1 MFTESKQKHI
11 MTAENLTLPA
21 PNTEVLPLE
30 ERDLALPAEIGSLAL
45 SGEVVTDNDIELLN
59 AVANG
64 ADVRPEDAGRTHDV
78 ESAHEAAL
86 LEEAHVQ
93 ALAENEIFDAH
104 AEALHENEIFDAHEA
119 AIKEDEERSQKQE
132 AVVAERELQ
141 ELKQQTAKELRAEDL
156 QSQAIES
163 DHRKQ
168 AEVAL
173 RDAGY
178 MESLPLDAQIHRDL
192 ATGNLVVVGHDDV
205 KIIESFPGGRT
216 EITDYAYD
224 EGQGTL
230 TISPQGNSIVATR
243 TGEFTQTDQGQWQQ
257 YADVIKLPPN
267 VASLVG
273 FDKVTPLPPRRAQ

>member
-1 MFTESKQKHI
+1 MFTELKQTQT
-11 MTAENLTLPA
+11 MTAETLPLEMPDA
-21 PNTEVLPLE
+21 EVLPLE
-30 ERDLALPAEIGSLAL
+30 ERDPALPVEIGGLALGN
-45 SGEVVTDNDIELLN
+45 EVVIDDDLELLN

-64 ADVRPEDAGRTHDV
+64 VDVRAEDAGRTHNI
-78 ESAHEAAL
+78 EAAHEAAL
-86 LEEAHVQ
+86 LEEAHTQ
-93 ALAENEIFDAH
+93 ALIENEVFDAH

-119 AIKEDEERSQKQE
+119 AIKEDEERSQKQQ
-132 AVVAERELQ
+132 AITAELELQ
-141 ELKQQTAKELRAEDL
+141 ESKQQAMKELRAEDL

-178 MESLPLDAQIHRDL
+178 MESLPLDAQIHKDL

-216 EITDYAYD
+216 EITDYSYD
-224 EGQGTL
+224 EDQGTL
-230 TISPQGNSIVATR
+230 TISSQGNSIVATR
-243 TGEFTQTDQGQWQQ
+243 TGEFAQTDQGQWQQ

-273 FDKVTPLPPRRAQ
+273 FDKVTPVPSRRAR

>member
-1 MFTESKQKHI
+1 MPAES
-11 MTAENLTLPA
+11 LTLTMPD
-21 PNTEVLPLE
+21 TEVLPLE
-30 ERDLALPAEIGSLAL
+30 ERDPALPAEIGGVVL
-45 SGEVVTDNDIELLN
+45 SSEVVIDDDLELLN

-64 ADVRPEDAGRTHDV
+64 VDVRPEDVGRMHDI
-78 ESAHEAAL
+78 EAAHGAAL
-86 LEEAHVQ
+86 LEEAHAQ
-93 ALAENEIFDAH
+93 ALIENEIFDAH
-104 AEALHENEIFDAHEA
+104 TEALKENEIFDAHEA

-132 AVVAERELQ
+132 AIVAELELQ
-141 ELKQQTAKELRAEDL
+141 ELKQQAAKELRAEDL
-156 QSQAIES
+156 QSQALES

-216 EITDYAYD
+216 EITDYSYD
-224 EGQGTL
+224 EDRGTL
-230 TISPQGNSIVATR
+230 TISSQGNSIVATR
-243 TGEFTQTDQGQWQQ
+243 AGEFMQTDQSQWQQ
-257 YADVIKLPPN
+257 YTDVIKLPPN

-273 FDKVTPLPPRRAQ
+273 FDKVTPLSPRRAS